1 MELNQHTQLL
11 NPANSNESLTEASIY
26 SQTAGERTLSL
37 GFIAEYAKEASLKTE
52 GVKSLEFSL
61 IAHFKES
68 LGVEHAG
75 NGVEVAYVAD
85 NQALIITVYPVIYY
99 GFSIPDVAWQ
109 IQENVKAEVER
120 YTDLIVEEV
129 NVHIKDVSLSQ
140 RLL

>member
-1 MELNQHTQLL
+1 MLQEENTLVQDQ
-11 NPANSNESLTEASIY
+11 ANLETLAEANIY
-26 SQTAGERTLSL
+26 SQATGERTLSL
-37 GFIAEYAKEASLKTE
+37 GFIAEYAAEASLKTE

-61 IAHFKES
+61 IAHLKES

-75 NGVEVAYVAD
+75 SGVEVSYVSD

-120 YTDLIVEEV
+120 YTDLVVEEV
-129 NVHIKDVSLSQ
+129 NVHVKDVSLSK
-140 RLL
+140 RTL